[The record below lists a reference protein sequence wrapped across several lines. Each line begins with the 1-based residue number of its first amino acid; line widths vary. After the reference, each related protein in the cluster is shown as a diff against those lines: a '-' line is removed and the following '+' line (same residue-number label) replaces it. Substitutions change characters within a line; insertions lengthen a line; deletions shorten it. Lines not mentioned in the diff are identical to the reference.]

1 MKTSTKILLF
11 LAVVVL
17 FASCA
22 VPVHIDTCV
31 AGQKLYGFWNGL
43 WHGLTAGISFIG
55 SLINP
60 EKYVV
65 YAVNNNGG
73 WYDFGFLLGAG
84 TALGSSTKVRTRR
97 KTKPSFV

>member
-1 MKTSTKILLF
+1 MKNSTKILLF
-11 LAVVVL
+11 VAIL
-17 FASCA
+17 FAMALLSGCA

-31 AGQKLYGFWNGL
+31 AGARVYGFWNGL
-43 WHGLTAGISFIG
+43 WHGMTAGISFIG

-73 WYDFGFLLGAG
+73 WYNFGFLLGVG
-84 TALGSSTKVRTRR
+84 GSLGSGGVTYKSTRHRR
-97 KTKPSFV
+97 

>member
-11 LAVVVL
+11 VALVVVL
-17 FASCA
+17 ASCA

-31 AGQKLYGFWNGL
+31 AGVKVYNFWSGL
-43 WHGLTAGISFIG
+43 WHGMTAGFSFIG

-73 WYDFGFLLGAG
+73 WYNFGFLLGVGAFTG
-84 TALGSSTKVRTRR
+84 GGGKGVTYTRSR
-97 KTKPSFV
+97 N